1 MAEES
6 TGDEA
11 WKVQVAAK
19 KSEGDENFQL
29 GNYREA
35 VKAYTDAIDIDDENH
50 ILYSNRC
57 ACLLK
62 LSEKSRA
69 LRDGEECVS
78 LAPSWAKGYGRLAS
92 AQHSLTRYAAAADT
106 YRKGLKLDPENAAL
120 KAGLE
125 ASMKAKAAKA
135 KREAEE
141 KAAEEVA
148 KAADEKAAAE
158 KEAAVEKTEEKMEDK
173 TEDDLLGDFFGD
185 IAATVEAKQST
196 APKKEIKPQ
205 EKYKEQ
211 NLGTSSENID
221 RLLQVNF
228 AWKNLNPFNVM
239 MLDVDAN
246 IEDVKLRYRKLS
258 TLVHPDK
265 NIGEE
270 RAKDAFDEVKR
281 AYNIL
286 KDTEGQFE
294 YTKSL
299 VVAGRTRGEEVHK
312 GSGGDL
318 EDCKAKEV
326 MKVFAEMEA
335 GRRKAE
341 KNKLAAKKRERAQ
354 EDEES
359 AKLKHDYK
367 FNKSWEG
374 EERKEKRVGNWRDFS
389 NKKRKTSDK

>member
-1 MAEES
+1 MSAEAEEG

-11 WKVQVAAK
+11 WRTQAAALK
-19 KSEGDENFQL
+19 KEGDEAFKL
-29 GNYREA
+29 GNYKDA

-62 LSEKSRA
+62 LSEKSKA
-69 LRDGEECVS
+69 LRDGEKCVS
-78 LAPSWAKGYGRLAS
+78 LAPSWAKGYGRLGS

-106 YRKGLKLDPENAAL
+106 YRKGLKLDPENTAL

-125 ASMKAKAAKA
+125 ASMSAKAAKA
-135 KREAEE
+135 KWEAENKAAEDAARAAEE
-141 KAAEEVA
+141 KAAV
-148 KAADEKAAAE
+148 EKETPAE
-158 KEAAVEKTEEKMEDK
+158 KPEEK

-205 EKYKEQ
+205 DKYKEQ
-211 NLGTSSENID
+211 KLGTSSENID
-221 RLLQVNF
+221 RLLQVNY
-228 AWKNLNPFNVM
+228 AWKNLNPFKVM
-239 MLDVDAN
+239 MLDIDAN

-270 RAKDAFDEVKR
+270 RAKDAFDEVKK

-312 GSGGDL
+312 ANGGDR
-318 EDCKAKEV
+318 EDCKVKEV
-326 MKVFAEMEA
+326 MKVFAEIEA
-335 GRRKAE
+335 GRRQAE

-354 EDEES
+354 EDDQQ
-359 AKLKHDYK
+359 AKLKQDYT

-374 EERKEKRVGNWRDFS
+374 EERKEKRVGNWRDF
-389 NKKRKTSDK
+389 NKSKKTKN